1 MVVDARA
8 ENEGNNWAGSGANP
22 WHLDQNT
29 DSVLFLTNESDKP
42 CPIGFAVTAGGIRY
56 YLIKLKLNPHE
67 TRAIDMRTLRDAQQ
81 ADFKGNKI
89 PASAADGGVDW
100 IRLDNLPI
108 MGRMMVIRKGQG
120 MAASYDC
127 YDCCC
132 AADLYSM
139 GITPDAFDLLIDGSF
154 QLEGLGGYE
163 DCDDN
168 ETFYELLGTAA
179 DWASS
184 NTGVVRMASTAG
196 EAQGVSTGTATIEFT
211 YYAPVWV
218 CRANSCVE
226 ETYAPKVGYATGNV
240 DSLVF
245 TITSGGVP
253 GHAQGVVARQG
264 FNLRIQAESP
274 SGVVPD
280 TTFDQSG
287 APFTLANENTSVGE
301 SAPASVSFSS
311 GTANAG
317 VTIVQ
322 ASGLE
327 DSEREITV
335 GADTSNTVFYP
346 YAYMNVTATD
356 EGLVNSITACD
367 YKIPANAQF
376 VALPYGTALC
386 GQQVLVVNGSSEQ
399 EAPVEDVGPWCPH
412 SVATSGNPCVCP
424 ADNYWQGTAVPYAA
438 THSCSSNGAGI
449 DLGDGTYSAV
459 RHGSNGPVDW
469 KFE

>member
-1 MVVDARA
+1 MV
-8 ENEGNNWAGSGANP
+8 
-22 WHLDQNT
+22 
-29 DSVLFLTNESDKP
+29 
-42 CPIGFAVTAGGIRY
+42 
-56 YLIKLKLNPHE
+56 
-67 TRAIDMRTLRDAQQ
+67 
-81 ADFKGNKI
+81 
-89 PASAADGGVDW
+89 
-100 IRLDNLPI
+100 
-108 MGRMMVIRKGQG
+108 
-120 MAASYDC
+120 
-127 YDCCC
+127 
-132 AADLYSM
+132 
-139 GITPDAFDLLIDGSF
+139 
-154 QLEGLGGYE
+154 
-163 DCDDN
+163 
-168 ETFYELLGTAA
+168 
-179 DWASS
+179 
-184 NTGVVRMASTAG
+184 STAG
-196 EAQGVSTGTATIEFT
+196 EAQGASAGTATITFT
-211 YYAPVWV
+211 YYAPVLV
-218 CRANSCVE
+218 CRAGTCVE
-226 ETYAPKVGYATGNV
+226 TTRTPVIGHASGNV

-253 GHAQGVVARQG
+253 GDAQGVVARQG

-280 TTFDQSG
+280 TTFNQSG
-287 APFTLANENTSVGE
+287 APFTLANESTSVGK

-327 DSEREITV
+327 DSEREITA
-335 GADTSNTVFYP
+335 GANTANTVFYP

-356 EGLVNSITACD
+356 EGNAGKTDACPG
-367 YKIPANAQF
+367 YVIPANAQM
-376 VALPYGTALC
+376 VALPYSSALC
-386 GQQVLVVNGSSEQ
+386 GEEVLVVNGSSEQ